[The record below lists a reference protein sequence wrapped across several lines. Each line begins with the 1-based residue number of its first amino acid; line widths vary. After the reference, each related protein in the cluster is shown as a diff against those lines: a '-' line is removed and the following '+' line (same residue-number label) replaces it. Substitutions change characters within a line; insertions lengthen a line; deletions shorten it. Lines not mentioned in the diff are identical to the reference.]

1 MSYNNRRKFLI
12 NASALAFMA
21 PLLGFDVLQNAPK
34 NFKKILFRASWDH
47 TNSGD
52 IADITSIYR
61 LVQKFVADTQV
72 ILWPFDLDDSI
83 LDLLKKNFTSLKI
96 VSGTIDED
104 GNPTSEELRN
114 AIDEAD
120 LFIYSTGSERRV
132 NWSGQRT
139 EGIETA
145 SIKTL
150 ADSGIPIII
159 IGLGDIPEE
168 STELKS
174 FKDTC
179 EKVSNV
185 FIKDI
190 RSEDTLKTLGIKLS
204 NAETLPNPIVA
215 FELKNDSESRKILAD
230 YKLSNTGF
238 IIISVDS
245 LNMTNESRQDLYEKM
260 KIMVKTWLIEAKDD
274 VLLHHQNPEEALTW
288 QKDLKAVI
296 ESQYANRIHAIDR
309 RIMPDTEI
317 SLIEKARICV
327 GNNVTN
333 ALFSIQAKTPVYFM
347 LGSDIELKENDAT
360 GLGLKD
366 YVIKLAENTG
376 ETLSEGLLKINDN
389 YLKAILDVSKARDI
403 AYKKLEPAF
412 LEINKLINKP
422 TKKKK
427 KN

>member
-1 MSYNNRRKFLI
+1 M
-12 NASALAFMA
+12 
-21 PLLGFDVLQNAPK
+21 
-34 NFKKILFRASWDH
+34 
-47 TNSGD
+47 
-52 IADITSIYR
+52 
-61 LVQKFVADTQV
+61 
-72 ILWPFDLDDSI
+72 
-83 LDLLKKNFTSLKI
+83 
-96 VSGTIDED
+96 
-104 GNPTSEELRN
+104 
-114 AIDEAD
+114 
-120 LFIYSTGSERRV
+120 
-132 NWSGQRT
+132 
-139 EGIETA
+139 
-145 SIKTL
+145 
-150 ADSGIPIII
+150 
-159 IGLGDIPEE
+159 
-168 STELKS
+168 
-174 FKDTC
+174 
-179 EKVSNV
+179 
-185 FIKDI
+185 
-190 RSEDTLKTLGIKLS
+190 S
-204 NAETLPNPIVA
+204 NAEPLPNPIVA